1 MPLMQTVCCLFHQGF
16 LVLEDII
23 TELKH
28 LQSIYSWT
36 WNSERLYLIYAFG
49 MTAITYEAI
58 PWDLSKI
65 TRVFIY
71 MFVYVFTEPK
81 VIC

>member
-1 MPLMQTVCCLFHQGF
+1 MPLMQTVWCLFHQGI
-16 LVLEDII
+16 LVLEGII

-28 LQSIYSWT
+28 LRTIYSRT
-36 WNSERLYLIYAFG
+36 WKSKRLYLIHAFG

-58 PWDLSKI
+58 PRDLSKI

-71 MFVYVFTEPK
+71 VFVYLFIEPK
-81 VIC
+81 VIR

>member
-1 MPLMQTVCCLFHQGF
+1 MPLMQTVWCLFHQGI
-16 LVLEDII
+16 LVLEGII

-28 LQSIYSWT
+28 LQSIYSWMLK
-36 WNSERLYLIYAFG
+36 SERLYLIHAFG

-65 TRVFIY
+65 TKVFIY
-71 MFVYVFTEPK
+71 MFVYLFTEPK